1 MGSNDYTSTLM
12 LHDGIMVSCHWC
24 MHFGTPHLYFFKN
37 LCFHRDEFRGGS
49 NYLISRKKNRSQAAR
64 NAGLTL
70 PLLASRIQTVLSLS
84 GARVEKNQA
93 EKSAVKYT
101 VHRTNFDFFFF
112 QRLTLESW
120 CTNLEQTPLNRCQTL
135 PAPYKRL
142 IHDINVTNEPNRTSV
157 TTTDNSP
164 SQDYTH
170 PDDQTTLLLR
180 FFY

>member
-24 MHFGTPHLYFFKN
+24 MNFGTPHLYLN
-37 LCFHRDEFRGGS
+37 LCFHRDEFRDAS
-49 NYLISRKKNRSQAAR
+49 NYLISRKENRSQAAR

-112 QRLTLESW
+112 
-120 CTNLEQTPLNRCQTL
+120 P
-135 PAPYKRL
+135 
-142 IHDINVTNEPNRTSV
+142 
-157 TTTDNSP
+157 TTDP
-164 SQDYTH
+164 GKLVY
-170 PDDQTTLLLR
+170 
-180 FFY
+180 

>member
-24 MHFGTPHLYFFKN
+24 MNFGTPHLYLN

-101 VHRTNFDFFFF
+101 VHRTNFDFFF
-112 QRLTLESW
+112 
-120 CTNLEQTPLNRCQTL
+120 P
-135 PAPYKRL
+135 
-142 IHDINVTNEPNRTSV
+142 
-157 TTTDNSP
+157 TTDP
-164 SQDYTH
+164 GKLVY
-170 PDDQTTLLLR
+170 
-180 FFY
+180 